1 MQNYVLGIDIGGTI
15 IKGALFNSEGQLL
28 ETSSIGTQESQG
40 KEKILGNLLSLVN
53 SLQKK
58 AKKVS
63 AIGIGV
69 AGILDAEKE
78 VLLQSPNLKNLE
90 NAHIKNF
97 LTEALRIPVYL
108 ENDANAAALGEK
120 WAGAGKNIE
129 NFLCITL
136 GTGIGGGLILRN
148 ELWSGENGKAGEFG
162 HMIVAHRGVSCACGK
177 NGCLEA
183 YSSGEAISRMA
194 RKTLQSG
201 VCSSLKNLSGGDFNN
216 IDAEMVY
223 HAARNGDTVAIEI
236 YKQAAAYLAVGI
248 ANVNNLLDIHYV
260 ILGGGV
266 SKAFDVFAP
275 FLLEEIKK
283 QVFIISRERIV
294 VVPSALGSAAGI
306 YGAGYLALQRA
317 GLSEK
322 NYVGTP
328 HG

>member
-1 MQNYVLGIDIGGTI
+1 MQNYVLGIDVGGTI

-53 SLQKK
+53 SLQEK

-69 AGILDAEKE
+69 AGILDVEKE

-97 LTEALRIPVYL
+97 LAEALRIPVYL

-136 GTGIGGGLILRN
+136 GTGIGCGLILHN

-162 HMIVAHRGVSCACGK
+162 HMIVAHRGVPCACGK

-194 RKTLQSG
+194 RTRLQSG
-201 VCSSLKNLSGGDFNN
+201 AYSSLKNLSGGDFNTIN
-216 IDAEMVY
+216 AEMVY
-223 HAARNGDTVAIEI
+223 RAARNGDTVAIEI
-236 YKQAAAYLAVGI
+236 FKQAATYLAVGI

-266 SKAFDVFAP
+266 SNAFDVFAP

-283 QVFIISRERIV
+283 QVFIISRERIA

-306 YGAGYLALQRA
+306 YGAGYLALQKA

-322 NYVGTP
+322 NCVGTP